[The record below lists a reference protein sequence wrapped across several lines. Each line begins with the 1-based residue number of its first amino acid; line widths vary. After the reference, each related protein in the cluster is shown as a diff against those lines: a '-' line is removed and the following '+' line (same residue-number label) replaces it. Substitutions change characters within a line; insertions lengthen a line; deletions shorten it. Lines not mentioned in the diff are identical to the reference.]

1 MKSDDKNRPPDTHLS
16 AAAETELVDQP
27 SAGAAGR
34 SAEELLHELR
44 MHQTFNRYCTDQP
57 P

>member
-1 MKSDDKNRPPDTHLS
+1 MKSDDKNRPPYPHLS

-27 SAGAAGR
+27 SAVVAGR

-44 MHQTFNRYCTDQP
+44 MHQTFNRSCTDQTP
-57 P
+57 